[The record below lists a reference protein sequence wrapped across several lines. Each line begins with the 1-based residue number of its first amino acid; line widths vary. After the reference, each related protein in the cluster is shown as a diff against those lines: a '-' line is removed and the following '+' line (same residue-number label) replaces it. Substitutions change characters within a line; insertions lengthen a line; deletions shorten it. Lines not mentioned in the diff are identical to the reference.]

1 MDPRTPGQNMQARD
15 ANIASQAP
23 NSKPGL
29 PAEVRAIGAALALD
43 ILVKIK
49 RKIKGDGGIIF

>member
-49 RKIKGDGGIIF
+49 GK